1 MNARNLIGLSNKAQK
16 QDVVVFVLRAASPC
30 AVFSRVFIKRTTTT
44 DLHLFVSVQ
53 ELSDETKP
61 RESLKT
67 ALPIY

>member
-16 QDVVVFVLRAASPC
+16 QDVVFVLRAASPC